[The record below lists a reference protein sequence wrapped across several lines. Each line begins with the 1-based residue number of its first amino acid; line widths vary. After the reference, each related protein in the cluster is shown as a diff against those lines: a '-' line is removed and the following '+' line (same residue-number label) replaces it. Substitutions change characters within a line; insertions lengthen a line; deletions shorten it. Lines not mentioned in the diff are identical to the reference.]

1 MTDKRT
7 YSTKMNEN
15 GNKSGMEEERKS
27 KYMLQIKDLDK
38 NFEDNRVLNQINLHI
53 KKGEFTVIMGQS
65 GCGKSTL
72 LYCISGMDR
81 PTAGE
86 VWFDGKELSGLSEKE
101 MEHLRLERMGFI
113 FQKANLLKNLSIED
127 NIIYPAFSRIAL
139 KKGERRRK
147 EIVQEAEALM
157 SRLGILEIAGQDIRR
172 VSGGQ
177 LQRAAICRAMINHPD
192 ILLGDEPTGAL
203 NSSATKEVMDIL
215 NAINREG
222 TTVLL
227 VTHDAKVAARADR
240 VIYLE
245 DGRNKAE
252 LLLGRYE
259 QTKQE
264 EREEQMKEWLGEM
277 GF

>member
-1 MTDKRT
+1 MIRV
-7 YSTKMNEN
+7 
-15 GNKSGMEEERKS
+15 SGLCK
-27 KYMLQIKDLDK
+27 KYGDIDILKDID
-38 NFEDNRVLNQINLHI
+38 FHI
-53 KKGEFTVIMGQS
+53 GKGEFTVIMGQS

-72 LYCISGMDR
+72 LYCVSGMDQ

-86 VWFDGKELSGLSEKE
+86 VYFEGQKLSAFSEKE
-101 MEHLRLERMGFI
+101 MERLRLERMGFI
-113 FQKANLLKNLSIED
+113 FQKANFLKNLSIED
-127 NIIYPAFSRIAL
+127 NIVFPAFQAGEISR
-139 KKGERRRK
+139 G
-147 EIVQEAEALM
+147 EIVKEAETLM
-157 SRLGILEIAGQDIRR
+157 EQMGIRQIADHDIRK

-177 LQRAAICRAMINHPD
+177 LQRAAICRAMINHPA

-215 NAINREG
+215 NEINSRG

-245 DGRNKAE
+245 DGRVKENLE
-252 LLLGRYE
+252 LGRFVKE
-259 QTKQE
+259 DMAK
-264 EREEQMKEWLGEM
+264 REDSLKIWLEKM

>member
-1 MTDKRT
+1 MIRVSGICKK
-7 YSTKMNEN
+7 YGEN
-15 GNKSGMEEERKS
+15 DI
-27 KYMLQIKDLDK
+27 LKDID
-38 NFEDNRVLNQINLHI
+38 FHI
-53 KKGEFTVIMGQS
+53 RKGEFTAIMGQS

-72 LYCISGMDR
+72 LYCVSGMDQ

-86 VWFDGKELSGLSEKE
+86 VYFEERKLSAISEKE
-101 MEHLRLERMGFI
+101 MERLRLERMGFI
-113 FQKANLLKNLSIED
+113 FQKANFLKNLSIED
-127 NIIYPAFSRIAL
+127 NIVFPAFQAGEISR
-139 KKGERRRK
+139 G
-147 EIVQEAEALM
+147 EIVKEAETLM
-157 SRLGILEIAGQDIRR
+157 EQMGIRQIADHDIRK

-177 LQRAAICRAMINHPD
+177 LQRAAICRAMINHPA

-215 NAINREG
+215 NEINSRG

-245 DGRNKAE
+245 DGRVKENLE
-252 LLLGRYE
+252 LGRFVKE
-259 QTKQE
+259 DMAK
-264 EREEQMKEWLGEM
+264 REDSLKIWLEKM

>member
-1 MTDKRT
+1 MIRV
-7 YSTKMNEN
+7 
-15 GNKSGMEEERKS
+15 SGLCK
-27 KYMLQIKDLDK
+27 KYGDIDILKDID
-38 NFEDNRVLNQINLHI
+38 FHI
-53 KKGEFTVIMGQS
+53 GKGEFTAIMGQS

-72 LYCISGMDR
+72 LYCVSGMDQ

-86 VWFDGKELSGLSEKE
+86 VYFEERKLSAFSEKE
-101 MEHLRLERMGFI
+101 MERLRLERMGFI
-113 FQKANLLKNLSIED
+113 FQKANFLKNLSIED
-127 NIIYPAFSRIAL
+127 NIVFPAFQAGEISR
-139 KKGERRRK
+139 G
-147 EIVQEAEALM
+147 EIVKEAETLM
-157 SRLGILEIAGQDIRR
+157 EQMGIRQIADHDIRK

-177 LQRAAICRAMINHPD
+177 LQRAAICRAMINHPA

-215 NAINREG
+215 NEINSRG

-245 DGRNKAE
+245 DGRVKENLE
-252 LLLGRYE
+252 LGRFVKE
-259 QTKQE
+259 DMAK
-264 EREEQMKEWLGEM
+264 REDSLKIWLEKM

>member
-1 MTDKRT
+1 MIRVSGICKK
-7 YSTKMNEN
+7 YGEN
-15 GNKSGMEEERKS
+15 DI
-27 KYMLQIKDLDK
+27 LKDID
-38 NFEDNRVLNQINLHI
+38 FHI
-53 KKGEFTVIMGQS
+53 RKGEFTAIMGQS

-72 LYCISGMDR
+72 LYCVSGMDQ

-86 VWFDGKELSGLSEKE
+86 VYFEERKLSAFSEKE
-101 MEHLRLERMGFI
+101 MERLRLERMGFI
-113 FQKANLLKNLSIED
+113 FQKANFLKNLSIED
-127 NIIYPAFSRIAL
+127 NIVFPAFQAGEISR
-139 KKGERRRK
+139 G
-147 EIVQEAEALM
+147 EIVKEAETLM
-157 SRLGILEIAGQDIRR
+157 EQMGIRQIADHDIRK

-177 LQRAAICRAMINHPD
+177 LQRAAICRAMINHPA

-215 NAINREG
+215 NEINSRG

-245 DGRNKAE
+245 DGRVKENLE
-252 LLLGRYE
+252 LGRFV
-259 QTKQE
+259 
-264 EREEQMKEWLGEM
+264 KEDMAKRGDSLKIWLEKM

>member
-1 MTDKRT
+1 MIRV
-7 YSTKMNEN
+7 
-15 GNKSGMEEERKS
+15 SGLCK
-27 KYMLQIKDLDK
+27 KYGDIDILKDID
-38 NFEDNRVLNQINLHI
+38 FHI
-53 KKGEFTVIMGQS
+53 GKGEFTAIMGQS

-72 LYCISGMDR
+72 LYCVSGMDQ

-86 VWFDGKELSGLSEKE
+86 VYFEERKLSAISEKE
-101 MEHLRLERMGFI
+101 MERLRLERMGFI
-113 FQKANLLKNLSIED
+113 FQKANFLKNLSIED
-127 NIIYPAFSRIAL
+127 NIVFPAFQAGEISR
-139 KKGERRRK
+139 G
-147 EIVQEAEALM
+147 EIVKEAETLM
-157 SRLGILEIAGQDIRR
+157 EQMGIRQIADHDIRK

-177 LQRAAICRAMINHPD
+177 LQRAAICRAMINHPA

-215 NAINREG
+215 NEINSRG

-245 DGRNKAE
+245 DGRVKENLE
-252 LLLGRYE
+252 LGRFVKE
-259 QTKQE
+259 DMAK
-264 EREEQMKEWLGEM
+264 REDSLKIWLEKM